1 MMDVL
6 WDELS
11 MSSIA
16 LNVEASVWDVVP
28 SSLRFISEHHV
39 GTVVPLQP
47 SPESLGK
54 HPGALVIWTL
64 VEPMVKWALETVG
77 PSTDVPWEFSLKSW
91 DNVVEGKGIGG
102 EVNPSGVSSEDSQG
116 VSWPESVMLVPAG
129 NVWLVLLHVSDEVIN
144 VEFES
149 SESIFLLDVLLEN
162 SSPLLAGNVLVNMLI
177 GCGNVMLMIN
187 ALLSNSHVALKLL
200 VRLVETVV
208 KRSSLKVD
216 HTGASL
222 HVVDSGGKSNLGSE
236 SVPSKS
242 GHGDFLFIHKPDNVC
257 RDVLHLEAAVMVGVA
272 HVSIVE
278 QPHVSNVQN
287 LAVLHFEELL
297 EVFRWL
303 H

>member
-28 SSLRFISEHHV
+28 SCLRFISEHHV
-39 GTVVPLQP
+39 GTVVPLEP

-77 PSTDVPWEFSLKSW
+77 PSTDVPWEFSLQSW
-91 DNVVEGKGIGG
+91 DHVVEGEGIGG

-162 SSPLLAGNVLVNMLI
+162 RGPLFTGNIIGDMLI
-177 GCGNVMLMIN
+177 GLGNITFIIN
-187 ALLSNSHVALKLL
+187 NLLSDMDVALELL
-200 VRLVETVV
+200 V
-208 KRSSLKVD
+208 
-216 HTGASL
+216 
-222 HVVDSGGKSNLGSE
+222 
-236 SVPSKS
+236 
-242 GHGDFLFIHKPDNVC
+242 
-257 RDVLHLEAAVMVGVA
+257 
-272 HVSIVE
+272 
-278 QPHVSNVQN
+278 
-287 LAVLHFEELL
+287 
-297 EVFRWL
+297 
-303 H
+303 